1 MLSSALEQKQHF
13 ISRYDEGR
21 AESYD
26 PLKDKVTAGLVRGI
40 SDADL
45 GLIQDQQN
53 FNDFVGDLTLKPD
66 ILTGYKGD
74 QLAIYVL
81 NAR

>member
-45 GLIQDQQN
+45 GLI
-53 FNDFVGDLTLKPD
+53 
-66 ILTGYKGD
+66 
-74 QLAIYVL
+74 
-81 NAR
+81 